1 MEPIVDPSWLAARV
15 AADTSARAATID
27 TLLSELISYVS
38 DPRVPAMFWR
48 SLILVLVQAR
58 TSAGSQHVCPSGSA
72 GFTLIMIL

>member
-38 DPRVPAMFWR
+38 DHTQSRR
-48 SLILVLVQAR
+48 
-58 TSAGSQHVCPSGSA
+58 CSGDH
-72 GFTLIMIL
+72 